1 MVTCNDNEYHRVLFR
16 FSSNGKKVGAE
27 MAGLYNAAGQV
38 LRGGI
43 NATNELKSPYEEAL
57 EEVELTKKIDGASVR
72 NLVDSIAYHETGG
85 DIDNQALA
93 QMGGGP
99 ARGVMQF
106 EPARFQDSVKRAK
119 NYYKD
124 TYRKLFASFT
134 PESDLSTPEWTE
146 TIIPEWLRNIP
157 TRNLKYKNNKVIR
170 DEEFRLAQQD
180 ITNLTV
186 DQQKAVATYD
196 LLHGPSNLADVTE
209 GRTTMADFWADKW
222 WRGASSLRTE
232 QIEHFNQ
239 SMQNKDQ
246 RAAANK
252 AAEKAA
258 LEDALKKAQVDPIT
272 NAINRVNGI
281 AEQDMFPLYV

>member
-1 MVTCNDNEYHRVLFR
+1 
-16 FSSNGKKVGAE
+16 

-43 NATNELKSPYEEAL
+43 NATNEVTPYEQAL
-57 EEVELTKKIDGASVR
+57 REVVRLKNIDGASVR

-106 EPARFQDSVKRAK
+106 EPARFQDSVKRARRH
-119 NYYKD
+119 Y
-124 TYRKLFASFT
+124 A
-134 PESDLSTPEWTE
+134 PSTPEDSNIT
-146 TIIPEWLRNIP
+146 PEWIRNIP

-170 DEEFRLAQQD
+170 DKQFQLAQQD

-186 DQQKAVATYD
+186 DQQKALATYD
-196 LLHGPSNLADVTE
+196 LLNGPSNLADVTK
-209 GRTTMADFWADKW
+209 GKTSVADFWADKW
-222 WRGASSLRTE
+222 WRGSASKRTE
-232 QIEHFNQ
+232 QIEHFNR
-239 SMQNKDQ
+239 SMQNRDQ

-258 LEDALKKAQVDPIT
+258 LEAALEAARGDPIT